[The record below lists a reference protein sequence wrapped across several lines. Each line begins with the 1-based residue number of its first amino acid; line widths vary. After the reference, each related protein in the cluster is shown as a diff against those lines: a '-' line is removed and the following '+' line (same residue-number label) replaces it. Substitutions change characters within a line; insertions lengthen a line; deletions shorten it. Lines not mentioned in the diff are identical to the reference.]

1 MATALF
7 RCRNSD
13 IVLRLSGYIKD
24 NLPCQTCETWPFDE
38 ILGISFRGICR
49 DAYYFCMNLVPQWP
63 GDITFLGI
71 DETSNTPVDQYKI
84 ATLDKYG
91 EKKAKLFD
99 TYFSILRRDFV
110 RAVFKSYFSYEEAL
124 TIVERCALS
133 YLDRDEWQYLQDLS
147 RWFHAVTML
156 DSSVDLYEAI
166 DKYITPS
173 YGSPMFNFAV
183 RCMVHFC
190 YLRLRKFKM
199 N

>member
-13 IVLRLSGYIKD
+13 IVLRLSGHIKD

-49 DAYYFCMNLVPQWP
+49 DVYYFCMNLVPQWP

-84 ATLDKYG
+84 AVLDKYG

-133 YLDRDEWQYLQDLS
+133 YSDRDEWQYLQDLS

-183 RCMVHFC
+183 RGMVHFC